1 MLFQITVQSQH
12 SGVSASDS
20 DDLRSLFDD
29 MREEFATLKAENIKT
44 NKKLNQLMVENDQ
57 LKSQQHKSEHNS
69 YKIDELIKE
78 NVLLKSKQH
87 KSDNEFTLVK
97 MENADMRLAIEEIKQ
112 DKYMYQMK
120 PQEFKMIGVDENN
133 TQYEKG
139 NWYLYSCKM
148 TLCVCESFLLVFL
161 FVLFYFSLSGFFPTG
176 FFLLSS
182 A

>member
-1 MLFQITVQSQH
+1 MLFQITVESRP

-20 DDLRSLFDD
+20 DDLRSLFED

-57 LKSQQHKSEHNS
+57 LKSQQHKSEH
-69 YKIDELIKE
+69 KIEELINENELIKSQQHKSEHKIEELIKE
-78 NVLLKSKQH
+78 NVLIKSQQH
-87 KSDNEFTLVK
+87 KSDNEITLVK

-139 NWYLYSCKM
+139 N
-148 TLCVCESFLLVFL
+148 
-161 FVLFYFSLSGFFPTG
+161 
-176 FFLLSS
+176 
-182 A
+182 